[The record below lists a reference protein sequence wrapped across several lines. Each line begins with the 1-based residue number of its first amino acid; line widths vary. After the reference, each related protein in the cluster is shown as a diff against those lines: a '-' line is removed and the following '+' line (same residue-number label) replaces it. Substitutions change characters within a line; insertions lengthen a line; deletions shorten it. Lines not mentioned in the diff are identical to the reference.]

1 MFFSGAISQIQI
13 KIMKKNLLLLA
24 LAIGLWVNPAQAQ
37 TKKSEAVKVQID
49 LNQIVN
55 DQVNVTLYAPKMQ
68 QDEVL
73 FSIPKIIPGTYSIDD
88 YGKFIENLTA
98 YDASGKTLT
107 VEKKDDNSWTIK
119 NAKKLAKINYQVND
133 TYDIENTHK
142 IFSPAG
148 TNIEA
153 GKNVIINTHAF
164 VGYFSGYIENPY
176 QVKVLHPEN
185 LWGATS
191 MTDVD
196 ASTTSD
202 VFETTRYAELVENPI
217 MYAKKDVSTFT
228 IQGMDILISVYSPNG
243 THSAESLTADMQR
256 MMNAQKTFLGSFNA
270 NKKYSVLLYLS
281 DMQNETD
288 ARGFG
293 ALEHPTCTTVVM
305 PEAMGKAEL
314 AEQLKDVVSHE
325 FFHIVTPLTIHSN
338 EIHYFDFNN
347 PKMSQHLWMY
357 EGVTEYFANLFQV
370 NQGLID
376 ETEFFGRMAGKIS
389 NAARMD
395 DQMSFTTMSANV
407 LTEPYKEQYLNVYE
421 KGALIGMC
429 IDIIIREKS
438 NGKRGILDLMQQLSA
453 KFGAQKPFNDQELF
467 GTITALTYPEVGE
480 FLTTYVAGQTPI
492 PYETYFAK
500 MGVSKKVVQVAGN
513 PFIKDQR
520 PLITVN
526 PATKEII
533 VLPASPLNSFFSV
546 LGLEAGDILL
556 AFNETPYNLDNIYDL
571 IMSSE
576 GWKQD
581 DSITVNIKRGEK
593 TMVIQ
598 GKVKLPTED
607 QDGYEATNQELNK
620 LKEAWLKG

>member
-1 MFFSGAISQIQI
+1 VFRIIRPYIQTYH
-13 KIMKKNLLLLA
+13 MKKNLLILA
-24 LAIGLWVNPAQAQ
+24 LAVGLWANTAQAQ
-37 TKKSEAVKVQID
+37 AKKSEAIKVQID
-49 LNQIVN
+49 LSKIVN
-55 DQVNVTLYAPKMQ
+55 DQVNVTVYTPKIQ
-68 QDEVL
+68 ADEAV
-73 FSIPKIIPGTYSIDD
+73 FNIPKIIPGTYSIDD

-98 YDASGKTLT
+98 YDASGKTLS

-119 NAKKLAKINYQVND
+119 NAKKLVKISYFVND
-133 TYDIENTHK
+133 TYDTENTHK

-153 GKNVIINTHAF
+153 DKNILVNTHGF
-164 VGYFSGYIENPY
+164 VGYFSGYNENPY
-176 QVKVLHPEN
+176 QVKIMHPEN

-191 MTDVD
+191 MTDLD
-196 ASTTSD
+196 ASAKAD
-202 VFETTRYAELVENPI
+202 VFETARYAELVENPI
-217 MYAKKDVSTFT
+217 MYSKKDVSTFT
-228 IQGMDILISVYSPNG
+228 IQGMDILIAVYSPNG

-256 MMNAQKTFLGSFNA
+256 MMVAQKTFLGSFNA
-270 NKKYSVLLYLS
+270 NKKYSVLIYLS
-281 DMQNETD
+281 DMQKETD

-305 PEAMGKAEL
+305 PEALGKDEL

-338 EIHYFDFNN
+338 EIHYFDFNS

-376 ETEFFGRMAGKIS
+376 EEEFYSRMAGKIA

-407 LTEPYKEQYLNVYE
+407 LSDPYKEQYLNVYE

-438 NGKRGILDLMQQLSA
+438 NGTRGILDLMQQLSA

-467 GTITALTYPEVGE
+467 ATITALTYPEVGE
-480 FLTTYVAGQTPI
+480 FLTTYVAGETPI
-492 PYETYFAK
+492 PYDTYFAK
-500 MGVSKKVVQVAGN
+500 MGVTKKVIQVAGN

-533 VLPASPLNSFFSV
+533 VLPGSPMNSFFTE
-546 LGLEAGDILL
+546 LGLQAGDVIT
-556 AFNETPYNLDNIYDL
+556 AINDTNYNLDNIYDM
-571 IMSSE
+571 IMASE

-581 DSITVNIKRGEK
+581 DAITVSIKRDEK
-593 TMVIQ
+593 NLVIQ
-598 GKVKLPTED
+598 GKVKLPMED
-607 QDGYEATNQELNK
+607 QDGFEATNQERMK
-620 LKEAWLKG
+620 LKDAWLKG

>member
-1 MFFSGAISQIQI
+1 MFRIIRPYIQTYH
-13 KIMKKNLLLLA
+13 MKKNLLILA
-24 LAIGLWVNPAQAQ
+24 LALGLWANTAQAQ
-37 TKKSEAVKVQID
+37 AKKLEAIKVQID
-49 LNQIVN
+49 LSKIVN
-55 DQVNVTLYAPKMQ
+55 DQVNVTVYTPKMQ
-68 QDEVL
+68 ADEAV
-73 FSIPKIIPGTYSIDD
+73 FNIPKIIPGTYSVDD

-98 YDASGKTLT
+98 YDASGKTLS

-119 NAKKLAKINYQVND
+119 NAKKLVKISYFVND
-133 TYDIENTHK
+133 TYDTENTHK

-153 GKNVIINTHAF
+153 DKNILVNTHGF
-164 VGYFSGYIENPY
+164 VGYFSGYNENPY
-176 QVKVLHPEN
+176 QVKITHPEN

-191 MTDVD
+191 MTDLD
-196 ASTTSD
+196 ASATAD
-202 VFETTRYAELVENPI
+202 VFETARYAELVENPI
-217 MYAKKDVSTFT
+217 MYSKKDVSTFT
-228 IQGMDILISVYSPNG
+228 IQGMDILIAVYSPNG

-256 MMNAQKTFLGSFNA
+256 MMVAQKTFLGSFNA
-270 NKKYSVLLYLS
+270 NKKYSVLIYLS
-281 DMQNETD
+281 DMQKETD

-305 PEAMGKAEL
+305 PEAMGKDEL

-376 ETEFFGRMAGKIS
+376 EEEFYSRMAGKIA

-407 LTEPYKEQYLNVYE
+407 LSDPYKEQYLNVYE

-438 NGKRGILDLMQQLSA
+438 NGTRGILDLMQQLSA

-467 GTITALTYPEVGE
+467 ATITALTYPEVGE
-480 FLTTYVAGQTPI
+480 FLTTYVAGETPI
-492 PYETYFAK
+492 PYDTYFAK
-500 MGVSKKVVQVAGN
+500 MGVTKKVIQVAGN

-533 VLPASPLNSFFSV
+533 VLPASPMNSFFTE
-546 LGLEAGDILL
+546 LGLQAGDVIT
-556 AFNETPYNLDNIYDL
+556 AINDTNYNLDNIYDM
-571 IMSSE
+571 IMASE

-581 DSITVNIKRGEK
+581 DAITVSIKRDEK
-593 TMVIQ
+593 NLVIQ
-598 GKVKLPTED
+598 GKVKLPMED
-607 QDGYEATNQELNK
+607 RDGFEATNQERKK
-620 LKEAWLKG
+620 LKDAWLKG

>member
-1 MFFSGAISQIQI
+1 MFRIIRPYIQTYH
-13 KIMKKNLLLLA
+13 MKKNLLILA
-24 LAIGLWVNPAQAQ
+24 LAVGLWANTAQAQ
-37 TKKSEAVKVQID
+37 AKKSEAIKAQID
-49 LNQIVN
+49 LNKIVN
-55 DQVNVTLYAPKMQ
+55 DQVNVTVYTPKMQ
-68 QDEVL
+68 ADEAV
-73 FSIPKIIPGTYSIDD
+73 FNIPKIIPGTYSVDD

-98 YDASGKTLT
+98 YDASGKTLS

-119 NAKKLAKINYQVND
+119 NAKKLVKISYFVND
-133 TYDIENTHK
+133 TYDTENTHK

-153 GKNVIINTHAF
+153 DKNILVNTHGF
-164 VGYFSGYIENPY
+164 VGYFSGYNENPY
-176 QVKVLHPEN
+176 QVKIMHPEN

-191 MTDVD
+191 MTDLD
-196 ASTTSD
+196 ASATAD
-202 VFETTRYAELVENPI
+202 VFQTARYAELVENPI
-217 MYAKKDVSTFT
+217 MYSKKDVSTFT
-228 IQGMDILISVYSPNG
+228 IQGMDILIAVYSPNG

-256 MMNAQKTFLGSFNA
+256 MMVAQKTFLGSFNA
-270 NKKYSVLLYLS
+270 NKKYSVLIYLS
-281 DMQNETD
+281 DMQKETD

-305 PEAMGKAEL
+305 PEAMGKDEL

-338 EIHYFDFNN
+338 EIHYFDFNS

-376 ETEFFGRMAGKIS
+376 EEEFYSRMAGKIT

-407 LTEPYKEQYLNVYE
+407 LSDPYKEQYLNVYE

-438 NGKRGILDLMQQLSA
+438 NGERGILDLMQQLSA
-453 KFGAQKPFNDQELF
+453 KYGAQKPFNDQELF
-467 GTITALTYPEVGE
+467 APITALTYPEVGE
-480 FLTTYVAGQTPI
+480 FLTTYVAGETPI

-500 MGVSKKVVQVAGN
+500 MGVTKKVMQVAGN

-533 VLPASPLNSFFSV
+533 VLPASPMNSFFTE
-546 LGLEAGDILL
+546 LGLQASDVIT
-556 AFNETPYNLDNIYDL
+556 AINDTNYNLDNIYDM
-571 IMSSE
+571 IMASE

-581 DSITVNIKRGEK
+581 DAITVSIKRDEK
-593 TMVIQ
+593 NLVIQ
-598 GKVKLPTED
+598 GKVKLPMED
-607 QDGYEATNQELNK
+607 QDGFEATNQERMK
-620 LKEAWLKG
+620 LKDAWLKG

>member
-1 MFFSGAISQIQI
+1 
-13 KIMKKNLLLLA
+13 MKKNFFLLVLA
-24 LAIGLWVNPAQAQ
+24 LGLGLNQAQAQ
-37 TKKSEAVKVQID
+37 AKKAAPIKVQID
-49 LNQIVN
+49 LTTVV
-55 DQVNVTLYAPKMQ
+55 DDKVNVILLTPKFK
-68 QDEVL
+68 QDEAV
-73 FSIPKIIPGTYSIDD
+73 FNIPKIIPGTYSVDD

-98 YDASGKTLT
+98 FDAAGKTLA
-107 VEKKDDNSWTIK
+107 VDKKDDNSWTIK
-119 NAKKLAKINYQVND
+119 NATKLAKITYQVND
-133 TYDIENTHK
+133 TYDVENTHK

-153 GKNVIINTHAF
+153 GKNILVNTHGF
-164 VGYFSGYIENPY
+164 VGYFTGYNENPY
-176 QVKVLHPEN
+176 QVKVLHPES

-191 MTDVD
+191 MTDLD
-196 ASTTSD
+196 ASESSD
-202 VFETTRYAELVENPI
+202 VFELSRYAELVENPI
-217 MYAKKDVSTFT
+217 MYSKKDVSTFT
-228 IQGMDILISVYSPNG
+228 IQGMDILIAVYSPNG
-243 THSAESLTADMQR
+243 THSAESISGDMKR

-270 NKKYSVLLYLS
+270 NKKYSVLIYLS
-281 DMQNETD
+281 DMQKEND
-288 ARGFG
+288 AHGFG

-305 PEAMGKAEL
+305 PEAMGKDEL

-376 ETEFFGRMAGKIS
+376 ETEFYSRMAGKIS
-389 NAARMD
+389 NASSMND
-395 DQMSFTTMSANV
+395 TMPFTTMSANV

-438 NGKRGILDLMQQLSA
+438 NGERGILDLMQKLSA
-453 KFGAQKPFNDQELF
+453 KYGAQKPFNDQELF
-467 GTITALTYPEVGE
+467 ATITALTYPEVGE
-480 FLTTYVAGQTPI
+480 FLATYVAGETPI

-500 MGVSKKVVQVAGN
+500 MGVTKKVMQVAGN

-533 VLPASPLNSFFSV
+533 VLPASPLNSFFTE
-546 LGLEAGDILL
+546 LGLQAGDVIT
-556 AFNETPYNLDNIYDL
+556 AINDTNYNLDNIYDM
-571 IMSSE
+571 IMASE
-576 GWKQD
+576 GWKED
-581 DSITVNIKRGEK
+581 DAISMSIRRDDKNQ
-593 TMVIQ
+593 VIQ
-598 GKVKLPTED
+598 GKVKLPMED
-607 QDGYEATNQELNK
+607 RDGFEATNAERSK
-620 LKEAWLKG
+620 VKEAWLKG

>member
-1 MFFSGAISQIQI
+1 
-13 KIMKKNLLLLA
+13 MKKHLLLLA
-24 LAIGLWVNPAQAQ
+24 LALGFWANQAHAQA
-37 TKKSEAVKVQID
+37 KKAVAIAVQID
-49 LNQIVN
+49 LVNIV
-55 DQVNVTLYAPKMQ
+55 DDKVNVTLTTPKFTK
-68 QDEVL
+68 DEVV
-73 FSIPKIIPGTYSIDD
+73 FNIPKIIPGTYSVDD
-88 YGKFIENLTA
+88 YGKFIENVTA
-98 YDASGKTLT
+98 FDAAGKTLA
-107 VEKKDDNSWTIK
+107 VEKKDDNSWGIK
-119 NAKKLAKINYQVND
+119 NGSKLAKITYQVND
-133 TYDIENTHK
+133 TYDTENTHK

-153 GKNVIINTHAF
+153 GKNILLNTHGF
-164 VGYFSGYIENPY
+164 VGYFTGYNESPY
-176 QVKVLHPEN
+176 RVKIMHPEN
-185 LWGATS
+185 LWGAS
-191 MTDVD
+191 YLTDLD
-196 ASTTSD
+196 ASATSD
-202 VFETTRYAELVENPI
+202 VFELSRYAELVENPI

-243 THSAESLTADMQR
+243 THTAESLSADMKR
-256 MMNAQKTFLGSFNA
+256 MMNAQKTFLGSFNS
-270 NKKYSVLLYLS
+270 NKKYSVLIYLS
-281 DMQNETD
+281 DMQNEND
-288 ARGFG
+288 AHGFG

-305 PEAMGKAEL
+305 PEAMGKNEL

-338 EIHYFDFNN
+338 EIHYFDFNS

-492 PYETYFAK
+492 PYETYFTK
-500 MGVSKKVVQVAGN
+500 MGVTKKVVQVAGN

-526 PATKEII
+526 PASKEII
-533 VLPASPLNSFFSV
+533 VLPASPLNSFFTE
-546 LGLEAGDILL
+546 LGLESGDVIL
-556 AFNETPYNLDNIYDL
+556 AINDTSYNLDNIYDM
-571 IMSSE
+571 IMASE
-576 GWKQD
+576 GWNQD
-581 DSITVNIKRGEK
+581 DAISVRIRRADKNQ
-593 TMVIQ
+593 VIQ
-598 GKVKLPTED
+598 GKVKLPMVD
-607 QDGYEATNQELNK
+607 RDGFEATNNNLSK

>member
-1 MFFSGAISQIQI
+1 MFRTITRYIQTNH
-13 KIMKKNLLLLA
+13 MKKNLLILA
-24 LAIGLWVNPAQAQ
+24 LAVGLWANTAQAQ
-37 TKKSEAVKVQID
+37 AKKSEAIKVQID
-49 LNQIVN
+49 LNKIVN
-55 DQVNVTLYAPKMQ
+55 DQVNVTVYTPKMQ
-68 QDEVL
+68 ADEAV
-73 FSIPKIIPGTYSIDD
+73 FNIPKIIPGTYSVDD

-98 YDASGKTLT
+98 YDASGKTLS

-119 NAKKLAKINYQVND
+119 NAKKLVKISYFVND
-133 TYDIENTHK
+133 TYDTENTHK

-153 GKNVIINTHAF
+153 DKNILVNTHGF
-164 VGYFSGYIENPY
+164 VGYFSGYNENPY
-176 QVKVLHPEN
+176 QIKITHPEN

-191 MTDVD
+191 MTDLD
-196 ASTTSD
+196 ASATAD
-202 VFETTRYAELVENPI
+202 VFETARYAELVENPI
-217 MYAKKDVSTFT
+217 MYSKKDVSTFT
-228 IQGMDILISVYSPNG
+228 IQGMDILIAVYSPNG
-243 THSAESLTADMQR
+243 THSAESLTADMLR
-256 MMNAQKTFLGSFNA
+256 MMVAQKTFLGSFNA
-270 NKKYSVLLYLS
+270 NKKYSVLIYLS
-281 DMQNETD
+281 DMQKETD

-305 PEAMGKAEL
+305 PEAMGKDEL

-338 EIHYFDFNN
+338 EIHYFDFNS

-376 ETEFFGRMAGKIS
+376 EEEFYSRMAGKIA

-407 LTEPYKEQYLNVYE
+407 LSDPYKEQYLNVYE

-438 NGKRGILDLMQQLSA
+438 NGTRGILNLMQQLSA

-467 GTITALTYPEVGE
+467 ATITALTYPEVGE
-480 FLTTYVAGQTPI
+480 FLTTYVAGETPI
-492 PYETYFAK
+492 PYDTFFAK
-500 MGVSKKVVQVAGN
+500 MGVTKKVIQVAGN

-533 VLPASPLNSFFSV
+533 VLPANPLNSFFTE
-546 LGLEAGDILL
+546 LGLQAGDVIT
-556 AFNETPYNLDNIYDL
+556 AINDTNYNLDNIYDM
-571 IMSSE
+571 IMASE
-576 GWKQD
+576 GWKQND
-581 DSITVNIKRGEK
+581 AITVSIKRDEK
-593 TMVIQ
+593 NLVIQ
-598 GKVKLPTED
+598 GKVKLPMED
-607 QDGYEATNQELNK
+607 QDGFEATNQERMK

>member
-1 MFFSGAISQIQI
+1 
-13 KIMKKNLLLLA
+13 MKKNLLILA
-24 LAIGLWVNPAQAQ
+24 LALGLWANTAQAQ
-37 TKKSEAVKVQID
+37 AKKSEVIKVQID
-49 LNQIVN
+49 LNKIVN
-55 DQVNVTLYAPKMQ
+55 DQVNVTVYTPKMQ
-68 QDEVL
+68 ADEAV
-73 FSIPKIIPGTYSIDD
+73 FNIPKIIPGTYSVDD

-98 YDASGKTLT
+98 YDASGKTLS

-119 NAKKLAKINYQVND
+119 NAKKLVKISYFVND
-133 TYDIENTHK
+133 TYDTENTHK

-153 GKNVIINTHAF
+153 DKNILVNTHGF
-164 VGYFSGYIENPY
+164 VGYFSGYNENPY
-176 QVKVLHPEN
+176 QVKITHPEN

-191 MTDVD
+191 MTDLD
-196 ASTTSD
+196 ASATAD
-202 VFETTRYAELVENPI
+202 VFETARYAELVENPI
-217 MYAKKDVSTFT
+217 MYSKKDVSTFT
-228 IQGMDILISVYSPNG
+228 IQGMDILIAVYSPNG

-256 MMNAQKTFLGSFNA
+256 MMVAQKTFLGSFNA
-270 NKKYSVLLYLS
+270 NKKYSVLIYLS
-281 DMQNETD
+281 DMQKETD

-305 PEAMGKAEL
+305 PEAMGKDEL

-338 EIHYFDFNN
+338 EIHYFDFNS

-376 ETEFFGRMAGKIS
+376 EEEFYSRMAGKIA

-407 LTEPYKEQYLNVYE
+407 LSDPYKEQYLNVYE

-438 NGKRGILDLMQQLSA
+438 NGTRGILDLMQQLSA

-467 GTITALTYPEVGE
+467 ATITALTYPEVGE
-480 FLTTYVAGQTPI
+480 FLTTYVAGETPI
-492 PYETYFAK
+492 PYDTYFAK
-500 MGVSKKVVQVAGN
+500 MGVTKKVIQVAGN

-533 VLPASPLNSFFSV
+533 VLPASPLNSFFTE
-546 LGLEAGDILL
+546 LGLQAGDIIT
-556 AFNETPYNLDNIYDL
+556 AINDTNYNLDNIYDM
-571 IMSSE
+571 IMASE

-581 DSITVNIKRGEK
+581 DAITVSIKRDEK
-593 TMVIQ
+593 NLVIQ
-598 GKVKLPTED
+598 GKVKLPMED
-607 QDGYEATNQELNK
+607 QDGFEATNQERMK
-620 LKEAWLKG
+620 LKDAWLKG